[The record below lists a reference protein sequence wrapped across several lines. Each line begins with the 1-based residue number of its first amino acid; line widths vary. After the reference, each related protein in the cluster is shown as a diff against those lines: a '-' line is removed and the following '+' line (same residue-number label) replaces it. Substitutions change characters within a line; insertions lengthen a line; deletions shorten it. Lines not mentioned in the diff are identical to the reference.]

1 MINRCVILFLTLFIN
16 TSIYAHFNIEPGISG
31 GLSIYKI
38 NYDESR
44 WYGSNNYK
52 YYNGFTAGAL
62 IDLGIFK
69 FLSVEPSIIYS
80 KRGAFIEQ
88 TSPYPS
94 GYSYYES
101 NLYTFEYLS
110 LPIYIKIKYS
120 ILPHIAPYGLAGLN
134 TSFIL
139 SAKRKTIS
147 YVKDLIDSS
156 TTIEDITRNQHTID
170 CGLNI
175 GAGFEISL
183 RRIMPFIEYVHY
195 FPLRNA
201 INNSNFYFTGKE
213 IKCGVKF
220 KL

>member
-1 MINRCVILFLTLFIN
+1 MTNRFVIVFLILFIN
-16 TSIYAHFNIEPGISG
+16 ASIYANIIIEPGISF
-31 GLSIYKI
+31 GLNSYKI
-38 NYDESR
+38 NYDVDR
-44 WYGSNNYK
+44 WYGSNDYK
-52 YYNGFTAGAL
+52 YYTNFTAGVL
-62 IDLGIFK
+62 IDFEIFK
-69 FLSVEPSIIYS
+69 LLSVEPSIIYS
-80 KRGAFIEQ
+80 KRGAFIEE
-88 TSPYPS
+88 TSPYPG
-94 GYSYYES
+94 GYTYYES

-120 ILPHIAPYGLAGLN
+120 ILPFIAPYGLAGLN

-175 GAGFEISL
+175 GAGFEINL

-195 FPLRNA
+195 FSLRNTL
-201 INNSNFYFTGKE
+201 NNSNFYFKGKE